1 MTLGPIEELMSLRLS
16 LPQKTEIRRV
26 VPTTKYQYWSLREK
40 PMDNDYLY
48 LVVIIYN
55 NKNKIKLEV

>member
-26 VPTTKYQYWSLREK
+26 VPTTKYHYGSLREK